1 MEAEGKEIKKL
12 EKGKEQDGVGEEMCR
27 TKRRKRHKER
37 SSGGRRKRDKESG
50 GGERR
55 GGK

>member
-1 MEAEGKEIKKL
+1 
-12 EKGKEQDGVGEEMCR
+12 MCR
-27 TKRRKRHKER
+27 TKRRKRDKER